1 MVDAIVNLLK
11 ETSNQR
17 DALTNAAEHLFSDMR
32 VVSAGD
38 LRINAPV
45 TDDPIGMLANAF
57 NFTVSRFRRFV
68 LRVQT
73 TVEQIDV
80 ITRQELERA
89 EHFAYALAN
98 QQGPMQS
105 KGIASQ
111 QRIESGDKPES
122 AETEQVDLLEL
133 ATQIRRTRERLQ
145 KISVEGIPQR
155 IPTVQTLSEQVTRI
169 VKEAAWQQSSM
180 TEGIVKLHVRDVQ
193 MMEQL
198 LQRVIVELRN
208 AQQSTSKNLVELDRE
223 LMNLAHNMRKGKVSS
238 PVVAPSSSKEQA
250 DLARLSI
257 SFATEVGTLA
267 RKLNA
272 LSQEMRTGIVSFQLD
287 MPEQVSNPISH
298 PGSAN
303 KIPANYTL
311 PIGVLAPEQRS
322 PAAPRPHH
330 TTHPLS

>member
-80 ITRQELERA
+80 ITRQELER
-89 EHFAYALAN
+89 
-98 QQGPMQS
+98 
-105 KGIASQ
+105 
-111 QRIESGDKPES
+111 
-122 AETEQVDLLEL
+122 